1 MATYPSIR
9 YEEQPPGLAAL
20 ARQSPSMRTPDAGR
34 GVVTPPLAA
43 RTADPDAGPQSLS
56 QVVRNALI
64 GRAGPAAPT
73 PAAASADQTPDFSG
87 AMNANPALM
96 ASNTAAPTAL
106 VSTPTPTAT
115 PPVASPLSAR
125 AVSTP
130 PSTVQPPAA
139 PAQPLSSAAQ
149 PEGLPAGVARTGNNF
164 SGANVAAPPGS
175 SAGDSTRP
183 YPLGSMADTQYQ
195 TANLRASNAS
205 VPQGGLTI
213 IDGAGQ
219 AADARQSFF
228 DQANL
233 RNVVNRGPAPGRSGA
248 AAFAQQ
254 VEAAQLPLSQRAQQQ
269 QTMAEQAG
277 ATQRAGLQEQGL
289 AARAQVTDARQQEA
303 NSIDRARLGI
313 DAMRAGNSGL
323 PSGYRTK
330 ADGNGLEPIPGGPAD
345 PSTPKGKNALT
356 EDQAKSAGYAV
367 RMENAMKLINS
378 IGRTN
383 PGATRPGAGTAA
395 INMLPEGVANMI
407 RPEDRQRVEAAQ
419 LDALDAALTLNT
431 GAAYTREQLQGMSRA
446 YFAQPGDDD
455 KTVAEKQ
462 QRLNSLTDT
471 ARLRAGQSGSAMA
484 DTAVQTAQ
492 QRAGNPAP
500 GASSALPSGMSRQIG
515 TSGGK
520 PVYEDAQGNRF
531 VGG

>member
-34 GVVTPPLAA
+34 GVVNPPLAA

-269 QTMAEQAG
+269 QTAAEQAG

-289 AARAQVTDARQQEA
+289 AARARVTDARQQEA

-313 DAMRAGNSGL
+313 DAMRASGAGT
-323 PSGYRTK
+323 PSGYRMK
-330 ADGNGLEPIPGGPAD
+330 ADGTGLEYIPGGPAD
-345 PSTPKGKNALT
+345 PNSKAGGGKPLTEGQSKALLFGTRMQAAEKVLGDLEKAGKVFSTPGANTGYGIGSAVNLINSKEGQQL
-356 EDQAKSAGYAV
+356 DQAKRDFLNAV
-367 RMENAMKLINS
+367 LRRESGAVIADPEFENGNKQYFPQLGDAPDVIAQKKANRELATRGILAEVPDSENRVAQVR
-378 IGRTN
+378 G
-383 PGATRPGAGTAA
+383 PGAASEAPAG
-395 INMLPEGVANMI
+395 
-407 RPEDRQRVEAAQ
+407 
-419 LDALDAALTLNT
+419 
-431 GAAYTREQLQGMSRA
+431 
-446 YFAQPGDDD
+446 
-455 KTVAEKQ
+455 
-462 QRLNSLTDT
+462 
-471 ARLRAGQSGSAMA
+471 
-484 DTAVQTAQ
+484 
-492 QRAGNPAP
+492 
-500 GASSALPSGMSRQIG
+500 LPSGMSRQIG